1 MYIMFHKE
9 DHSMKLIPILLVLSS
24 CAFGADKAQDKIR
37 EIASI
42 QDEYAFDLK
51 SHHATYMT
59 EVKKLEAKIIK
70 KMEDKMKSIA
80 STDLDKAILIKAEI
94 EKVKNGSMRRE
105 IIAAFTGEKETDLL
119 GREIEKKV
127 EGANDNV
134 LNVVCGKWKST
145 NGSLTTINNDGSL
158 VSARGDKGKWKFENN
173 KAILT
178 WGNGII
184 QTWVF
189 INKDSASVT
198 NNKGESAT
206 LTRVIE
212 SK

>member
-119 GREIEKKV
+119 GNDVEKKV

-134 LNVVCGKWKST
+134 LNVVCGKWKHP
-145 NGSLTTINNDGSL
+145 NGNIFVIKNNGQCI
-158 VSARGDKGKWKFENN
+158 GKDKSEATWKFEDN
-173 KAILT
+173 KLIVT
-178 WGNGII
+178 WPSGTVA
-184 QTWVF
+184 TWNF
-189 INKDSASVT
+189 INKDTVSVT
-198 NNKGESAT
+198 NSKGETFT